1 MAGTHRIHIDVF
13 SAVQLSERPN
23 YGWILAPQEKKF
35 TIIFEWQEYIEYI
48 DVFMQFISLS
58 LKQQN
63 LGEILHPKKKKFT
76 LIFDW
81 QEYIRTH
88 RCLFCSS
95 SHPETTDYRWIFAP
109 QKKTTGKLFAPQK
122 KKKTKKNS
130 PSSSEAETHWIY
142 IDISLQFISLWN
154 NRLQVN
160 SCNIQKMKFTVTFE
174 WQEYISLNLRTI
186 TMINK

>member
-95 SHPETTDYRWIFAP
+95 SHPETTDYTWIFAP
-109 QKKTTGKLFAPQK
+109 QKKTTGKLLAPPK
-122 KKKTKKNS
+122 KKKKQKKITLIFRGRN
-130 PSSSEAETHWIY
+130 T
-142 IDISLQFISLWN
+142 
-154 NRLQVN
+154 
-160 SCNIQKMKFTVTFE
+160 
-174 WQEYISLNLRTI
+174 LNLHWYLSAVHLSLKQQI
-186 TMINK
+186 TGEFLQHTKNEVHRHLWVTRIHFSESKNYHYD